1 MLSLRLRQLEFW
13 SLKSHLFIERE
24 LKRVSFR
31 AFFSTNSFANSLQQ
45 FLNKILCSLSFQV
58 TVKYRSRVGV
68 GAYIQLSGLWDVLGT
83 C

>member
-1 MLSLRLRQLEFW
+1 MVSLRLRQLEFW

-31 AFFSTNSFANSLQQ
+31 AFFQQIALQILYSS